1 MSISWFGGGSM
12 CGFAGGMSIC
22 EVAGNVSAGEV
33 AGDLLVLLVCKHMK
47 TNTVKIPILQLST
60 A

>member
-1 MSISWFGGGSM
+1 M

-22 EVAGNVSAGEV
+22 EVADDVSTGEV
-33 AGDLLVLLVCKHMK
+33 AGGLLVLLVCKHMK